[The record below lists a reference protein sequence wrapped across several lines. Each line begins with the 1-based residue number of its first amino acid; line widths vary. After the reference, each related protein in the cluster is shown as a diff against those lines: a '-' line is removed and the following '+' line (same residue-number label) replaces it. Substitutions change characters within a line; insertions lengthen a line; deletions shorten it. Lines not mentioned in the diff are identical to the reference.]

1 MLPLAHTRREA
12 FNTEVEPFVQCF
24 TNYIFEI
31 RSLEVEFQS
40 EINRHLC
47 AGSIALG
54 HRMNEPETPAANT
67 PYNQIAG
74 QSVERL
80 AAISDGI
87 FAVAM
92 TLLVLD
98 LHDLPDSTP
107 VLLGQHIASRSRP
120 LLELA
125 VCEQNRFGKGR
136 HTCRGA
142 KGSRASHPGGPGALC
157 AGSLTV
163 RG

>member
-12 FNTEVEPFVQCF
+12 FNTEVESFVQCF

-98 LHDLPDSTP
+98 LHDPDS
-107 VLLGQHIASRSRP
+107 
-120 LLELA
+120 LA
-125 VCEQNRFGKGR
+125 VP
-136 HTCRGA
+136 HLI
-142 KGSRASHPGGPGALC
+142 RAPAENSNK
-157 AGSLTV
+157 SKS
-163 RG
+163 